1 MDVLLELES
10 LNGSHERVGKVS
22 ASAVD
27 GSGEVAKV
35 DLCGAIEEKLIGHM
49 ARIKDEVVSSVMRR
63 FPIKGLDMV
72 IRQAF
77 DSALQRSFDAL
88 FSVLDSELKT
98 SPLPDTLGGV
108 SDSAVGQPEN
118 FDLHADIYSQMR
130 KTIGKIVEYSKRF
143 SEIPT
148 VDVDTQSDH
157 EDNIVDVKI
166 VEEYQEKIE
175 EYQKKIDKLV
185 LAIKVRDRKISELKN
200 EVNRLREALKLMEK
214 QAYSPF
220 LPALTPGSQEEILL
234 QRQMQGLMEF
244 MRKITPILKRDPKYK
259 ILFYLK
265 RVGKIDFGKL
275 SQDLSIPPEKLNTL
289 LEELEAMNVVKMSG
303 DKVQLRDVY

>member
-1 MDVLLELES
+1 MDTLLETES
-10 LNGSHERVGKVS
+10 LKGSDKGVDAVS
-22 ASAVD
+22 SSAVN
-27 GSGEVAKV
+27 GGGEAAKV
-35 DLCGAIEEKLIGHM
+35 ELCGAIEEKLIGHM

-88 FSVLDSELKT
+88 FSVLGSELKN
-98 SPLPDTLGGV
+98 SPLPDAFGG
-108 SDSAVGQPEN
+108 SDSAVGQPDN

-148 VDVDTQSDH
+148 VDGDTQSDH
-157 EDNIVDVKI
+157 EDNVVDVKI

-214 QAYSPF
+214 QSYSPF
-220 LPALTPGSQEEILL
+220 LPAPTPGSQEEILL

-244 MRKITPILKRDPKYK
+244 MRKITPILRRDPKYK

-289 LEELEAMNVVKMSG
+289 LEELEAMNVVKRSG